1 MNESDF
7 ENALRKLSPTAP
19 PVRLDQAIAR
29 ELSETTT
36 LSLAPREYRLSGE
49 ILRPQESPRSRLFF
63 GLCSATGGAA
73 AALVAVFG
81 LGLLRTP
88 QMAPLAQPPLVAK
101 AENIFEPTESS
112 RQLLATEESGLIYT
126 DEQEPN
132 RVVRYNSMERYVW
145 ANPATGAQVEVEVPR
160 EDVVL
165 VPVSFQ

>member
-7 ENALRKLSPTAP
+7 ENALRKLSPAAP
-19 PVRLDQAIAR
+19 PARLEQAIAR
-29 ELSETTT
+29 ELSETTV
-36 LSLAPREYRLSGE
+36 LSPALREHRLSGK
-49 ILRPQESPRSRLFF
+49 IVRPKESPFSRLLS
-63 GLCSATGGAA
+63 GLCWAIGGAA
-73 AALVAVFG
+73 AALIAAFG
-81 LGLLRTP
+81 LDLLHSP
-88 QMAPLAQPPLVAK
+88 QASTVQPDLVAK

-112 RQLLATEESGLIYT
+112 RQLLGTEESDLIYT